1 MNIPTDK
8 LTREQIA
15 VALESRGYRPTL
27 GLMDYLMAE
36 DTSHATIDRLTAEF
50 YLQAQLQALPVSS
63 ITKTLYVEDVIA
75 LRPELSYKQA
85 SEVLAKADSVRSFAG
100 LDLNSDLLETVA
112 EDMYPTSVDDDDL
125 TSRDASTLTQ
135 GERIILLG
143 DVYLITAKSEH
154 GQDTPNGRPTTILM
168 DRLSD
173 KKSVA
178 VLIHPSYSVA
188 DMVVLSLMPRLALF
202 DIPRL

>member
-1 MNIPTDK
+1 MNTTTQH

-27 GLMDYLMAE
+27 GLMDYLLE
-36 DTSHATIDRLTAEF
+36 EGTKHATIDKLTADF

-63 ITKTLYVEDVIA
+63 ITKTLCIEDVIA

-85 SEVLAKADSVRSFAG
+85 SEVLAKADSTRRFAG
-100 LDLNSDLLETVA
+100 LDLNTELLDTVA
-112 EDMYPTSVDDDDL
+112 EELFPSTVEDEDL
-125 TSRDASTLTQ
+125 TSRQALTLKQ

-143 DVYLITAKSEH
+143 DVYLVLAKSEH
-154 GQDTPNGRPTTILM
+154 QNEDTSGKPTTILM

-173 KKSVA
+173 KTTVA
-178 VLIHPSYSVA
+178 VQVYDSYSVA